1 MKKAVRIGVLAAGI
15 SLAMAGTVSA
25 ADGHRYIVQLEEG
38 VSAKQMT
45 GALAGKVAGQ
55 AAKVHH
61 EFEDLG
67 AIAMTL
73 SKAQLAAMRSD
84 PRVKSIEIDPE
95 RYPMAQTQPYG
106 IAQVGAPSAWA
117 SGHTGNGVMVCVIDS
132 GLKADHEDFAGVD
145 IRGGYPSGWNTDT
158 CGHGT
163 HVAGTVAAQDNN
175 VGVVGVSPGVVSLY
189 IVRYFGGANCGLNYA
204 STLID
209 AANRCK
215 TAADAAGKKLVIN
228 MSLGGSGSST
238 TERNSFQSLLDQGVL
253 SIAAAGNDGNSSL
266 SYPASYDAVM
276 SVAAIDSNKAKADF
290 SQFNS
295 QVEISGPGVG
305 VLSTYPIAS
314 ATTSVG
320 GAAYSVTAMTNT
332 PQLTRSGAI
341 VNGGTCETVGSWS
354 GKVVLCQRG
363 NISFEQKVVNAQT
376 GGGTAAIVYNNAPGT
391 FGGTLSSPTQTTIPS
406 VAMSQE
412 DGQEIVAS
420 RLGQSATVST
430 IANNNTSAY
439 SPLDGTS
446 MATPHVAG
454 AAAVVWS
461 SNLSATALDVRNAL
475 TSTAE
480 DLGTAGRDT
489 SFGFGL
495 VRIPNAIAALAG
507 PAPDTTPPSTVASL
521 SASSAG
527 TSAVS
532 LSWSA
537 ATDTGGSGLAG
548 YKIER
553 CSGASCSNFAQ
564 IATTTSTSYSNT
576 GLTAA
581 TTYRYRVRAY
591 DGAGNNGNY
600 SGIAQATTDSA
611 GGGGGSVLS
620 NGVPVNG
627 LSGATGTQLAYTLV
641 VPAGAT
647 NLSFNLSG
655 GSGDA
660 DLYVKFGSAPTTGS
674 YDCRSWASGNTESC
688 SFASPQAGTYH
699 VLVNAYSTFSGASL
713 VGNFTPP
720 SGGGGATFFE
730 NTADYAIPDNNS
742 TGITSPITVSGRTG
756 NAPTNL
762 KVAVDIR
769 HTYIGDLIVDLI
781 APDGSVYNLH
791 NRTGGS
797 ADNIIQTYTVNA
809 SSEAA
814 NGTWLLKVRDRAR
827 ADTGYINAWSLQF

>member
-1 MKKAVRIGVLAAGI
+1 
-15 SLAMAGTVSA
+15 
-25 ADGHRYIVQLEEG
+25 
-38 VSAKQMT
+38 
-45 GALAGKVAGQ
+45 
-55 AAKVHH
+55 
-61 EFEDLG
+61 
-67 AIAMTL
+67 
-73 SKAQLAAMRSD
+73 
-84 PRVKSIEIDPE
+84 
-95 RYPMAQTQPYG
+95 
-106 IAQVGAPSAWA
+106 
-117 SGHTGNGVMVCVIDS
+117 MVCVIDS